1 MVLWDSINDNPPEE
15 LKVSP
20 IAMIPQ
26 KYQLFR
32 ATLDLS
38 FAPRLKNGELLPS
51 VNESSMKTAPQGAIN
66 QLGHSLIRMIH
77 AFAQADEDMK
87 NLKAKWDIK
96 DGFWRLNCALG
107 K

>member
-51 VNESSMKTAPQGAIN
+51 VNESYVKTAPQGGIEK
-66 QLGHSLIRMIH
+66 LRHSLIRMIH
-77 AFAQADEDMK
+77 VFTQVDGDM
-87 NLKAKWDIK
+87 NIFMATWDIK
-96 DGFWRLNCALG
+96 G
-107 K
+107 